1 LALDAKTVNLAIRN
15 YVSDVR
21 NAMVIDRVFLFGSYA
36 KGTAKDDSDID
47 LCFFSED
54 FDNRCS
60 IDILRRLCRLTRKY
74 NHSVDIEPH
83 IFPTTEL
90 QNDNP
95 FVKEILRTGRE
106 IYEADSIYRG

>member
-21 NAMVIDRVFLFGSYA
+21 NAMAIDRVFLFGSYA

-47 LCFFSED
+47 LCFFSKD
-54 FDNRCS
+54 FDNRRS
-60 IDILRRLCRLTRKY
+60 IDILRQLCRLTRKY
-74 NHSVDIEPH
+74 NNSVDIEPH
-83 IFPTTEL
+83 IFSTTEL

-106 IYEADSIYRG
+106 IYEA